1 MKKSFAEVL
10 AIKNGRNQK
19 AVENPDGPYP
29 IYGSGGIIG
38 RADDFIC
45 NSQTVIIG
53 RKGTINNP
61 IFVNEPFWNVDT
73 AFGLEANK
81 DIVYPKYLFYFCKS
95 YDFESLNTTV
105 TIPSLTKN
113 NLLKIQM
120 PIVSLDEQKKIATEF
135 DKIQSAIDNKK
146 QQLSLL
152 DEAVKSEFVEMFGEN
167 PVESGKWKI
176 TTLGKIAEIGSSK
189 RIFASEYVAS
199 GIPFYRS
206 KEIIEL
212 SKNLKPSVELFI
224 SKERYEEIKNKNGV
238 PEIGDILMTAV
249 GTIGKFWEVNTDKPF
264 YYKDGNLVYIRC
276 KIFNSTFFRYIL
288 ESLIEA
294 FKQQNLVGSAYSAL
308 TIDRLK
314 QMTVPMIELDLQ
326 NKFAAFVQQI
336 DKSKFVVKK
345 QIADLQELFDSKM
358 QEYFGE

>member
-1 MKKSFAEVL
+1 M
-10 AIKNGRNQK
+10 N
-19 AVENPDGPYP
+19 
-29 IYGSGGIIG
+29 
-38 RADDFIC
+38 
-45 NSQTVIIG
+45 
-53 RKGTINNP
+53 
-61 IFVNEPFWNVDT
+61 IF
-73 AFGLEANK
+73 
-81 DIVYPKYLFYFCKS
+81 
-95 YDFESLNTTV
+95 
-105 TIPSLTKN
+105 
-113 NLLKIQM
+113 
-120 PIVSLDEQKKIATEF
+120 
-135 DKIQSAIDNKK
+135 
-146 QQLSLL
+146 
-152 DEAVKSEFVEMFGEN
+152 KSEFVEMFGEN
-167 PVESGKWKI
+167 PVESGKWKVE
-176 TTLGKIAEIGSSK
+176 TLGKIAEIGSSK
-189 RIFASEYVAS
+189 RIFASEYVTS

-238 PEIGDILMTAV
+238 PEMGDILMTAV

-326 NKFAAFVQQI
+326 NQFAAFVQQI
-336 DKSKFVVKK
+336 DKSKFVLQQQLQFIKK
-345 QIADLQELFDSKM
+345 YVIMTSWRKICFYTTVAM
-358 QEYFGE
+358 